1 MTTDRYTKAVL
12 TIIAGALIYIG
23 AMLSGTPASA
33 QIQGDAGLVSTRPQ
47 PVVIVGWQTM
57 PPLPVA
63 VEQQPLRVA
72 LDPSAP
78 QQQPVAVTITGIR
91 AGSPWDEIRAKVEQ
105 PLTRTPGVP

>member
-1 MTTDRYTKAVL
+1 MPIDRYTKAVL

-23 AMLSGTPASA
+23 AMLSGTPAAA

-63 VEQQPLRVA
+63 VEQQQPLRVA

-78 QQQPVAVTITGIR
+78 QQPVAVTITGIR